1 MKSYVRRLKYS
12 CDCSTLD
19 STQNVYLSKGIGGG
33 SGNNGGATEN
43 LKLVEKT
50 ERRVGRCVEAQ

>member
-1 MKSYVRRLKYS
+1 MKSYIRRLKYLY
-12 CDCSTLD
+12 DCSTLD
-19 STQNVYLSKGIGGG
+19 STQNVYLSKEIGGG